1 MNDNNSSQRNKYIK
15 LFAISSQL
23 TATVIGFALLGYGLD
38 YYFEVEK
45 NYFTLGLSLLGV
57 FLGLYVLYQDVK
69 KLDN

>member
-1 MNDNNSSQRNKYIK
+1 MKDNNSTPSKKYVR

-23 TATVIGFALLGYGLD
+23 TATIFGFALLGYGLD

-45 NYFTLGLSLLGV
+45 NYFTLGATLLGV

-69 KLDN
+69 KLDS